1 METVSDFDLTEEQ
14 LRGIDAFVKWF
25 QNGSK
30 HGFGRRPKFRI
41 AGPAGSG
48 KSTIA
53 YWALKAVGLD
63 PLSPHVAKVAYTG
76 KASMVMRQKG
86 LVGSQTIHSAIYI
99 PVDDVGEQ
107 VKEMRS
113 RLLRLRGSLGSAP
126 PEKRAEVAAEID
138 HVSAN
143 IKLLQDR
150 SGDDMQWVLNPN
162 GAIAGCKLV
171 LCDEASMVGG
181 RIQDDLESYDVPVLY
196 LGDGF
201 QLPPILDGNE
211 ESVFF
216 DKNGILQPVDFT
228 LTQIHRQAEGS
239 PIIRYSRAL
248 RENRVDEL
256 NFFGKQEGDG
266 KLIRVPRSRLSIEHL
281 ARAEQIIV
289 GKNDT
294 RHRVNADVREFLGRE
309 SPYPMVG
316 DKLILLKNNKEFNV
330 VNGMMGVCTSD
341 YYNYSEKAGSI
352 KVDVQLEDGRELD
365 LSVLV
370 PYFQFPGDQ
379 DKLYDVPGWSRK
391 KNLHADYGFSCTAHK
406 AQGSQYNS
414 GIMLEEPIGKT
425 DELRRRWL
433 YTAVTRFAN
442 SVIMA
447 G

>member
-113 RLLRLRGSLGSAP
+113 RLLRLRGSLGSVP

-391 KNLHADYGFSCTAHK
+391 KNLHADYSNAITCHK
-406 AQGSQYNS
+406 SQGSQYRS
-414 GIMLEEPIGKT
+414 GILLNEPLGKT
-425 DELRRRWL
+425 DELRRRWQ
-433 YTAVTRFAN
+433 YTGLTRFAQDAIIA
-442 SVIMA
+442 V
-447 G
+447 

>member
-1 METVSDFDLTEEQ
+1 MEIISDLDLTEEQ
-14 LRGIDAFVKWF
+14 LRAIDAFVKWF

-113 RLLRLRGSLGSAP
+113 RLLRLRGSLGSVP
-126 PEKRAEVAAEID
+126 PEKRAEVVAEIERLSVD
-138 HVSAN
+138 
-143 IKLLQDR
+143 IKLMQDR
-150 SGDDMQWVLNPN
+150 SDDAMQWVLNPN

-181 RIQDDLESYDVPVLY
+181 KIQEDLESYDVPILY
-196 LGDGF
+196 LGDSF
-201 QLPPILDGNE
+201 QLPPILDDNA

-216 DKNGILQPVDFT
+216 DSNGNATATDFT

-248 RENRVDEL
+248 RENRVDEI

-266 KLIRVPRSRLSIEHL
+266 KLIRIPRSRLTVEHM
-281 ARAEQIIV
+281 ARAEQILC
-289 GKNDT
+289 GRNDT
-294 RHRVNADVREFLGRE
+294 RHRANADVRKFLGRE

-316 DKLILLKNNKEFNV
+316 DKLMFLKNNKEFNV
-330 VNGMMGVCTSD
+330 VNGMTGVCTSD
-341 YYNYSEKAGSI
+341 YYAYSEKAGSI
-352 KVDVQLEDGRELD
+352 KVDVQLEDGREMD
-365 LSVLV
+365 LPVLV
-370 PYFQFPGDQ
+370 PYFQFPGD
-379 DKLYDVPGWSRK
+379 KEAIFETPGWSRK
-391 KNLHADYGFSCTAHK
+391 KNLHADYGFVCTTHK
-406 AQGSQYNS
+406 AQGSQFVS
-414 GIMLEEPIGKT
+414 GIVLEEPLGKT

>member
-1 METVSDFDLTEEQ
+1 METKSDFNLTEEQ
-14 LRGIDAFVKWF
+14 LRGIESFQKWY
-25 QNGSK
+25 QHGCT
-30 HGFGRRPKFRI
+30 HGFGRRPRFVLS
-41 AGPAGSG
+41 GPAGAG

-53 YWALKAVGLD
+53 LWALRAVGLD
-63 PLSPHVAKVAYTG
+63 PLSPHVVKVAYTG
-76 KASMVMRQKG
+76 KAAMVMRQKG

-99 PVDDVGEQ
+99 PLDDVGDQ

-113 RLLRLRGSLGSAP
+113 RLLKLRGSLGSTSAD
-126 PEKRAEVAAEID
+126 KRAEVAAEIE
-138 HVSAN
+138 HLSAD
-143 IKLLQDR
+143 IKTLQDR
-150 SGDDMQWVLNPN
+150 SDDSMQWVLNPN
-162 GAIAGCKLV
+162 GPVAGSKLV
-171 LCDEASMVGG
+171 LCDEGSMVGG
-181 RIQDDLESYDVPVLY
+181 RIQEDLESYDVPVLY

-201 QLPPILDGNE
+201 QLPPILDDNV

-216 DKNGILQPVDFT
+216 DKDGRSKVADFE

-391 KNLHADYGFSCTAHK
+391 KNLHADYSNAITCHK
-406 AQGSQYNS
+406 SQGSQYRS
-414 GIMLEEPIGKT
+414 GILLNEPLGKT
-425 DELRRRWL
+425 DELRRRWQ
-433 YTAVTRFAN
+433 YTGLTRFAQDAIIA
-442 SVIMA
+442 V
-447 G
+447 